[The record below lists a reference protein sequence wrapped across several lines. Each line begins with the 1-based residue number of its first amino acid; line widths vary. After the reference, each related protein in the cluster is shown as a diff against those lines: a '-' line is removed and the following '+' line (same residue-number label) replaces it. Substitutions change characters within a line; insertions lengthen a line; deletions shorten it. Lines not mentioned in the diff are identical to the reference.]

1 MSKDD
6 LIKDADVQ
14 VIKTSFREIFESIRQ
29 ITVESKVSFIRL
41 TSVNAM
47 VENNN
52 QYNFYMVV
60 FESIFFVVIC
70 GAQIY
75 YIKNILE
82 NKRVI

>member
-52 QYNFYMVV
+52 
-60 FESIFFVVIC
+60 
-70 GAQIY
+70 
-75 YIKNILE
+75 
-82 NKRVI
+82 

>member
-1 MSKDD
+1 M
-6 LIKDADVQ
+6 IKDADVQ